1 MQVRKYEA
9 STIKEAVD
17 MVKSDLGPD
26 AIILSTR
33 ESIKS
38 LGAKAG
44 KRVMVTAAV
53 SGENYQMKKL
63 VEENLTL
70 KEREKLMT
78 RPVREQREFINH
90 VFTNLKGNIDERRRK
105 IQSRNY
111 ASISDEDFIEDEEQ
125 EVEDFVPVKVQPR
138 IPKRSAATTSAA
150 VRKVKVP
157 TPEQA
162 AAAAAHAEYNA
173 SVAKRR
179 VQEAAEQAFRASAE
193 TMPEKP
199 KAPVAMT
206 PRVDTVR
213 IDELKNEIKRLQ
225 QMIKTG
231 DALFK
236 HQNPVH
242 PGSRLGVSADMSL
255 MFEKLSGEGFEERM
269 VAELLKNAENQLG
282 ENSKK
287 RSLVEAYV
295 AKWIYNGTEIVKDP
309 FFGRYHFFVGPR
321 GVGKTST
328 LVKMASHLVLKEKK
342 RIAIITTD
350 TNKVGATEQLRIYS
364 QILNVPFAVW
374 QAGQDLN
381 VYLKQIENVD
391 VVLFDTEGRSLQ
403 SMEEIDSL
411 KQLIPAS
418 LGNVRVHLVL
428 SAMLKDEE
436 LYSAARRFRSM
447 NYNDVI
453 FTNVDQLRRH
463 GMLVNF
469 QKNVRTPYFAF
480 SMGPMI
486 PEDFEWASKERV
498 LDLIFKIS
506 KSKSEG
512 EKND

>member
-17 MVKSDLGPD
+17 MVKNDLGPD

-33 ESIKS
+33 ESMKN

-70 KEREKLMT
+70 KEREKLMS

-111 ASISDEDFIEDEEQ
+111 ASIPEEDFIEEEE
-125 EVEDFVPVKVQPR
+125 EVAVPAPR
-138 IPKRSAATTSAA
+138 RIQVPPQRKAPVPNAA
-150 VRKVKVP
+150 
-157 TPEQA
+157 QA
-162 AAAAAHAEYNA
+162 AAAAAHANYNA
-173 SVAKRR
+173 SIAKRR
-179 VQEAAEQAFRASAE
+179 VKEAAEEAFRASKE
-193 TMPEKP
+193 TLAEKP
-199 KAPVAMT
+199 KAKAAMT
-206 PRVDTVR
+206 PRVDSQR

-225 QMIKTG
+225 EMLKSG
-231 DALFK
+231 DSLFK
-236 HQNPVH
+236 PQAPVH
-242 PGSRLGVSADMSL
+242 AGARLGVSPVMSA
-255 MFEKLSGEGFEERM
+255 MFEKLSAEGFEEKII
-269 VAELLKNAENQLG
+269 AELLKNAENHLG
-282 ENSKK
+282 ENSQK

-295 AKWIYNGTEIVKDP
+295 AKWIYTNTDVVKDA
-309 FFGRYHFFVGPR
+309 GQSRYHFFVGPR

-328 LVKMASHLVLKEKK
+328 LVKMASHLVIKEKK

-350 TNKVGATEQLRIYS
+350 TNKVGATEQLKIYS

-374 QAGQDLN
+374 QPGQDLN
-381 VYLKQIENVD
+381 VYLRQMENVD
-391 VVLFDTEGRSLQ
+391 VILFDTEGRSLAK
-403 SMEEIDSL
+403 MEEIDSL
-411 KQLIPAS
+411 KQLIPAT
-418 LGNVRVHLVL
+418 LGSVRVHLVL
-428 SAMLKDEE
+428 SALLKDEE
-436 LYSAARRFRSM
+436 LYSAARRFKSM

-453 FTNVDQLRRH
+453 FTNIDQLRRH
-463 GMLVNF
+463 GVLVNF
-469 QKNVRTPYFAF
+469 QKHVRSPYFAF

-486 PEDFEWASKERV
+486 PEDFEWSSKERV

-512 EKND
+512 DKND

>member
-111 ASISDEDFIEDEEQ
+111 ASILDEDFIEDEEQ
-125 EVEDFVPVKVQPR
+125 EVEEFVPVKVQAK
-138 IPKRSAATTSAA
+138 IPKRATVAAPT

-157 TPEQA
+157 TPAQA

-193 TMPEKP
+193 TLAEQPKPTAVMMPK
-199 KAPVAMT
+199 
-206 PRVDTVR
+206 VDTAR

-231 DALFK
+231 DALLK

-242 PGSRLGVSADMSL
+242 PGSRLGVSPEMSS
-255 MFEKLSGEGFEERM
+255 MFEKLSGEGFEERI

-282 ENSKK
+282 ENAKK

-381 VYLKQIENVD
+381 VYLRQIENVD

-453 FTNVDQLRRH
+453 FTNIDQLRRH